1 MIKQLMWT
9 LAAGVTSI
17 SAAQAAAADLPVDA
31 PATPAAGSEAAVAPG
46 AAGASTAL
54 VSAQDPNADADKW
67 NVSFTPYVWIAGTSG
82 DIGIP
87 RGESEVEIDRS
98 FADTLGNLKF
108 AFMGALDVE
117 YDRFVALADVMYLSV
132 GAKAEGIKDP
142 QFFEGKIDS
151 SVFVG
156 TLAGGYRVVDQGP
169 LFVDIVAGARLVS
182 LDVDLE
188 LEGPLTTREA
198 DESKSSIAPLI
209 GGRVRVPLGR
219 DFGVALY
226 GDVGTGTV
234 EWQMIG
240 TIQWDISRHWR
251 LAAGYRHM
259 AIDYDKNDLHFD
271 VALSGPIVGV
281 SYRF

>member
-31 PATPAAGSEAAVAPG
+31 PATPAAGSEAAVATG

>member
-31 PATPAAGSEAAVAPG
+31 PATPAAGSEAAVATG
-46 AAGASTAL
+46 AAGASPAL

-240 TIQWDISRHWR
+240 TVQWDISRHWR